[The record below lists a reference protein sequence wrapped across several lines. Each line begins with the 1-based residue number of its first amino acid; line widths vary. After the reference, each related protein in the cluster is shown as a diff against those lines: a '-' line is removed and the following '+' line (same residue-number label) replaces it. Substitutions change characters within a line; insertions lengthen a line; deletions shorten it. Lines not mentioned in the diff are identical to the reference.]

1 MTTKKRE
8 AIVACA
14 MRLMDAYDNWLDVEY
29 EDEYNDARK
38 EYNWRLRY
46 LSELTGISQ
55 FTLASALENQDGVTY
70 NLDWLRNL
78 GVEV

>member
-1 MTTKKRE
+1 MTIKKRK
-8 AIVACA
+8 AIMACA
-14 MRLMDAYDNWLDVEY
+14 MNLMDAYDNWLDAEY

-55 FTLASALENQDGVTY
+55 YALASALGNQDGVTY
-70 NLDWLRNL
+70 NLDWLRAL
-78 GVEV
+78 GVEI